1 MSVEYLSTV
10 KEQDSESNSD
20 SMESR
25 SHTDSVYEMG
35 PDLASLTH
43 SLEHLD
49 RDLNKP
55 VLVQINSRSQSIV
68 ESTLSRPLVAQYT
81 VKSET
86 SVAKIRSPARGKQMV
101 GKSEGSMARIASAE
115 DMRIESETVSI
126 RPGKTASY
134 STVV

>member
-10 KEQDSESNSD
+10 KEQDSESCSD
-20 SMESR
+20 SLESR

-68 ESTLSRPLVAQYT
+68 ESTLSRPLVAQYNF
-81 VKSET
+81 KSET
-86 SVAKIRSPARGKQMV
+86 SVAKIRSPARGKY

-115 DMRIESETVSI
+115 DMQIESETVSI

>member
-10 KEQDSESNSD
+10 KEQDSESCSD
-20 SMESR
+20 SLESR

-43 SLEHLD
+43 SLEHL
-49 RDLNKP
+49 DLNKP

-68 ESTLSRPLVAQYT
+68 ESTLSRPLVAQYNF
-81 VKSET
+81 KSET
-86 SVAKIRSPARGKQMV
+86 SVAKIRSPARGKY

-115 DMRIESETVSI
+115 DMQIESETVSI

>member
-1 MSVEYLSTV
+1 MLAEYLSTV
-10 KEQDSESNSD
+10 KEQDSESCSD
-20 SMESR
+20 SLESR

-86 SVAKIRSPARGKQMV
+86 SIAKKRSPARGKY

-115 DMRIESETVSI
+115 DMQIESETVSI